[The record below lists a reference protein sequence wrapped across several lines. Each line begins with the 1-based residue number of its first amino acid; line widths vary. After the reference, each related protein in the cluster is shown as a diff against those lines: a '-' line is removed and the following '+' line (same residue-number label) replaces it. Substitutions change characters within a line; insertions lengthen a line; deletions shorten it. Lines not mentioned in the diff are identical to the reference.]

1 MLLINNSTDVI
12 MYIKSTTFFL
22 KYQFQSFYIC
32 VIELLWLV
40 SSKMQSLKFDASR
53 FFVLKLFF
61 RLKSW
66 LFVMR
71 LSSSHFKKIYLMK
84 NEKQTNTLE
93 CLAIWQCL
101 YFVLRVVSD
110 RLQKVLSLFSLKLFL
125 FLCIK

>member
-12 MYIKSTTFFL
+12 MYVKSTTFFS
-22 KYQFQSFYIC
+22 KYWFQSFYIH
-32 VIELLWLV
+32 VIKLLWLV
-40 SSKMQSLKFDASR
+40 SSKMQSLESDVSH

-66 LFVMR
+66 LFIMR
-71 LSSSHFKKIYLMK
+71 LSSSYFKKIYLMK
-84 NEKQTNTLE
+84 NEKQINTLK

-110 RLQKVLSLFSLKLFL
+110 RLQKVLSLFYLKLFL
-125 FLCIK
+125 FLCFK

>member
-1 MLLINNSTDVI
+1 MLLINNSIDVI
-12 MYIKSTTFFL
+12 TYVKSTTFFL
-22 KYQFQSFYIC
+22 KYRFQSLY
-32 VIELLWLV
+32 VHVVELFWLI
-40 SSKMQSLKFDASR
+40 SSKMQSLEFDASH

-61 RLKSW
+61 RLESW
-66 LFVMR
+66 FFVVR

-110 RLQKVLSLFSLKLFL
+110 RLQKVLLSFYSKLFL
-125 FLCIK
+125 FLCFK

>member
-12 MYIKSTTFFL
+12 TYVKSMTFFS
-22 KYQFQSFYIC
+22 KYRFQSLYVR

-40 SSKMQSLKFDASR
+40 SLKMQSLESDASH

-61 RLKSW
+61 RLESW
-66 LFVMR
+66 LFIVR

-84 NEKQTNTLE
+84 NEKQTDTLE

-110 RLQKVLSLFSLKLFL
+110 RLQKVLSFFYLKLFL
-125 FLCIK
+125 FLYFK